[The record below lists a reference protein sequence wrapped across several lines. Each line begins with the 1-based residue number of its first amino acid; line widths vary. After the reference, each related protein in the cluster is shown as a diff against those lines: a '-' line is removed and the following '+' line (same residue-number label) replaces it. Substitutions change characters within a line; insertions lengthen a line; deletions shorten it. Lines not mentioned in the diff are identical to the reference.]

1 LVVTLLTAGGGL
13 LAPIATV
20 LGWIM
25 NAIYEFFHI
34 FGIQNIALSIIV
46 FTFIVRTLMLPLTIK
61 QQKFTKLSSRMN
73 PELQKIQAKYKGKK
87 DEVSLR
93 KQQEE
98 SQALYQK
105 YGANPTSGCLPML
118 ITLPIMFALYS
129 VINNIPAY
137 VTSVKA
143 LYDTV
148 ATGVQGTA
156 GYQDILK
163 SILEN
168 ATNIRLTGNNDLS
181 TINFII
187 DALAK
192 FQKAQWDA
200 LTTAI
205 PSLQGVIAESYENI
219 KHVNNFLGLNIA
231 EKPGWAF
238 PGILVPV
245 LAMVLQFVQ
254 GKQIEVKNKTANAD
268 PTANAMKSMNVVM
281 PVMSGVFCV
290 TLPTGIGIYWIATS
304 VYAIIQQFFVNKYMD
319 KIDVDE
325 LIAKNVA
332 KASKKRSFINTPSSA
347 APATSM
353 QDLAKMQTK
362 SIDSSV
368 YDKAKVT
375 ETSEANNGQ
384 EDSSSSTADNTASG
398 PKSISEIANLLKNRN
413 IEKGDK

>member
-1 LVVTLLTAGGGL
+1 MVTLLTASGGL
-13 LAPIATV
+13 LGPIATV

-25 NAIYEFFHI
+25 NAIYEFFHL
-34 FGIQNIALSIIV
+34 FGIQNIALSIIF

-105 YGANPTSGCLPML
+105 YGANPTSGCLPLL

-137 VTSVKA
+137 VTSVRE
-143 LYDTV
+143 LYEPV
-148 ATGVQGTA
+148 ANGIMENGEYVNIMRG
-156 GYQDILK
+156 IF
-163 SILEN
+163 EN
-168 ATNIRLTGNNDLS
+168 AKGIQFGDNDLS
-181 TINFII
+181 SVNYVI

-200 LTTAI
+200 LATAF
-205 PSLQGVIAESYENI
+205 SELGNVIQTSYSNI
-219 KHVNNFLGLNIA
+219 AHVNNFLGLNIA

-238 PGILVPV
+238 PGILVPI
-245 LAMVLQFVQ
+245 LAMALQFVQ
-254 GKQIEVKNKTANAD
+254 GKQLEVKNKTNNAD
-268 PTANAMKSMNVVM
+268 PSANAMKSMNVVM
-281 PVMSGVFCV
+281 PIMSGVFCV
-290 TLPTGIGIYWIATS
+290 TLPTGIGMYWIATS

-332 KASKKRSFINTPSSA
+332 KASKKRSFIKAPESSK
-347 APATSM
+347 SM
-353 QDLAKMQTK
+353 QDLAKLQTK

-375 ETSEANNGQ
+375 ESTDVSDGQ
-384 EDSSSSTADNTASG
+384 EDSDNNNNDASASTG
-398 PKSISEIANLLKNRN
+398 PMSISDIANLLKNKN